1 MSAYAP
7 EPPVRYRLG
16 GVDLAIVS
24 DGYFLQDVGAVMG
37 VVPRVMWEPVI
48 GPPDATN
55 RMHIPLNTLV
65 VRSRGKTI
73 LIDTG
78 VGAKMTEKQHAQQF
92 PGDYGHLLRQLA
104 LIDLKPDEVDAVV
117 NTHLHFDHC
126 GWNTAPVHGRPLAT
140 FPNAQY
146 YIQRGEFDAAMQ
158 PNERTRGSYLPD
170 NYQPLGETGQLQLVE
185 AEQQITDEVA
195 IVPAPGHTPDHVAV
209 VISSGGETAIFVGD
223 IAQHNVQ
230 LERAPWIA
238 AFDILPLV
246 SLETKKRLVQQA
258 QETGALVIG
267 PHVAYPGAG
276 RLREV
281 DGRRKLVPEPPLPP
295 NGH

>member
-1 MSAYAP
+1 MSAYEP

-16 GVDLAIVS
+16 GLDLAIIS
-24 DGYFLQDVGAVMG
+24 DGYFLQDVGGVMG

-65 VRSRGKTI
+65 VRSQGKTI

-78 VGAKMTEKQHAQQF
+78 VGAKLTEKQRAQQF
-92 PGDYGHLLRQLA
+92 PGDYGYLLRQLA
-104 LIDLKPDEVDAVV
+104 QIAVKPEDVDAVI

-126 GWNTAPVHGRPLAT
+126 GWNTAQVHGRPLPT

-146 YIQRGEFDAAMQ
+146 YIQRGEFDAAMK
-158 PNERTRGSYLPD
+158 PNERTRGSYLPE
-170 NYQPLGETGQLQLVE
+170 NYQPLNETGQLQLVE
-185 AEQQITDEVA
+185 GEQHVTNEIV
-195 IVPAPGHTPDHVAV
+195 IVPAPGHTEDHAAV
-209 VISSGGETAIFVGD
+209 VISAGGETAIFVGD

-238 AFDILPLV
+238 AFDTLPLV
-246 SLETKKRLVQQA
+246 SLATKKRLVQQA
-258 QETGALVIG
+258 IESNALVIG

-276 RLREV
+276 RFHDVE
-281 DGRRKLVPEPPLPP
+281 GRRKLVSEPPLPP
-295 NGH
+295 HAH